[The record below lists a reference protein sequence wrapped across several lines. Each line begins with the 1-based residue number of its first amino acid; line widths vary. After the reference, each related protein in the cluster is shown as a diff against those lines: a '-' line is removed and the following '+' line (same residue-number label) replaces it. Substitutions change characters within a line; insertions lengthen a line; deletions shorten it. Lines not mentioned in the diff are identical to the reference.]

1 MTDSNIGEDAV
12 AVAEI
17 LAALTKAA
25 HDFAQ
30 RADTSAEYQLGAADA
45 FERAET
51 VIRDLAGWPVD
62 PEPIIDEL

>member
-30 RADTSAEYQLGAADA
+30 RTDTSAEYQLGAADA
-45 FERAET
+45 FELT
-51 VIRDLAGWPVD
+51 QNMIRELAGWPVD
-62 PEPIIDEL
+62 AEPIIDEL

>member
-1 MTDSNIGEDAV
+1 MTDSNIGADTV

-17 LAALTKAA
+17 VAALARTA

-45 FERAET
+45 FEQALAVLRE
-51 VIRDLAGWPVD
+51 LAGWPV
-62 PEPIIDEL
+62 ESSAT